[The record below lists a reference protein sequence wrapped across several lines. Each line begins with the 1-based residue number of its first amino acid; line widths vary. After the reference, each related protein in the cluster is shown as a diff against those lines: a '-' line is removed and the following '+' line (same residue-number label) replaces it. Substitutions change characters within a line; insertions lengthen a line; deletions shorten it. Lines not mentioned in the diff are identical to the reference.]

1 MFLTK
6 LLKAF
11 DHFPHELIIA
21 NLYAYGFSFF
31 DTETDEELKN
41 KINN

>member
-21 NLYAYGFSFF
+21 NLYAHGFSFF